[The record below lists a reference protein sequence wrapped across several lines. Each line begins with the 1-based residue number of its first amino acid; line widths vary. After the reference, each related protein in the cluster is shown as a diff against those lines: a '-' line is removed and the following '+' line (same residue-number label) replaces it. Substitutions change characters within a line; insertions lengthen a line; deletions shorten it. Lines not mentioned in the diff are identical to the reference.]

1 MEKLTTIEQKI
12 RHELEIRPECRESD
26 WALMFHLYLDFYGID
41 SKSTFFDVCVMHNQM
56 DLPSPESI
64 SRLRRKV
71 QEHNPELRSEDQ
83 VREWRKDREIEM
95 YDYVQ
100 Q

>member
-1 MEKLTTIEQKI
+1 MESLATIEQRI

-26 WALMFHLYLDFYGID
+26 WTLMLNLYLDFYGID
-41 SKSTFFDVCVMHNQM
+41 WDAKFAEVCILHKDMK
-56 DLPSPESI
+56 LPSPETI

-83 VREWRKDREIEM
+83 VREWRRLREIEI
-95 YDYVQ
+95 YDYAKN
-100 Q
+100 